1 MIVYKLIYYLF
12 VNIYIWIVLWWFV
25 NLECFIS
32 WWINRFKSEIMKVIV
47 VRIIILFII
56 RVFFGFVGCIFGWVL
71 SVNYFYL
78 KIYKYVFF

>member
-47 VRIIILFII
+47 VRIIIVVII
-56 RVFFGFVGCIFGWVL
+56 RVIFGFVEEWLYIWLGFEWKLFLFENI
-71 SVNYFYL
+71 
-78 KIYKYVFF
+78 